1 MACPISPCSE
11 QASPPVKPTISGME
25 CTRQCGEGQ
34 RKASHYHFSCLHNI
48 THKATYLSLLFVHFL
63 CAQSHLLSCHVITQ
77 KAAYCHLT
85 FSKFLHTNHL
95 PSLHFLLHANT
106 HKGSYCDFD
115 FSMLIHKKPITV
127 VASISLFY
135 HTQSHL
141 PSLHFLCVFN
151 TAQTPI
157 MSYQFSPC
165 FYTQSCLL
173 SLHSMFYTHKATH
186 YHLTPCFLYI
196 QSHLLSLCSCFIHTN
211 PLTITSLHVL
221 YTQSHFL
228 PFYFLHPFF
237 FFCT

>member
-1 MACPISPCSE
+1 MASFCSH
-11 QASPPVKPTISGME
+11 SVHTKPLTIMS
-25 CTRQCGEGQ
+25 CYYT
-34 RKASHYHFSCLHNI
+34 KSCL
-48 THKATYLSLLFVHFL
+48 LSLNFFQNFYTQTIYHHFTFFCML
-63 CAQSHLLSCHVITQ
+63 IHT
-77 KAAYCHLT
+77 KAVT
-85 FSKFLHTNHL
+85 VT
-95 PSLHFLLHANT
+95 
-106 HKGSYCDFD
+106 D

-127 VASISLFY
+127 VADREY

-173 SLHSMFYTHKATH
+173 SLHSMFYTHKTTH

-221 YTQSHFL
+221 YTQSHLL

-237 FFCT
+237 LFFCTQYHFLYISAQSSNTLWHCVLWSFVHLW

>member
-1 MACPISPCSE
+1 M
-11 QASPPVKPTISGME
+11 T
-25 CTRQCGEGQ
+25 
-34 RKASHYHFSCLHNI
+34 
-48 THKATYLSLLFVHFL
+48 
-63 CAQSHLLSCHVITQ
+63 
-77 KAAYCHLT
+77 
-85 FSKFLHTNHL
+85 
-95 PSLHFLLHANT
+95 
-106 HKGSYCDFD
+106 D

-127 VASISLFY
+127 VSDREY

-173 SLHSMFYTHKATH
+173 SLHSMFYTHKTTH

-221 YTQSHFL
+221 YTQSHLL

-237 FFCT
+237 CFFVPNIIFCTYLHSHQIPFGIVCYGALCICGEFEWPNPKKKKSGRERGGGNPSKQQCTGRKADTLT